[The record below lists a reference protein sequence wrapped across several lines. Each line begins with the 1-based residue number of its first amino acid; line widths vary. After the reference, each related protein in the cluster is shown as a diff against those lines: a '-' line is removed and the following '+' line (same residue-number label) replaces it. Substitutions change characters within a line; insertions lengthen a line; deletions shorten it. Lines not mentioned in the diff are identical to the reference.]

1 MPVSAHRTDRDQD
14 PSDRSAASATAAA
27 RRLRLLLS
35 LQSAY
40 FIGSGLWPWIHYA
53 SFEAITG
60 AKTDD
65 WLVLTVGLLLA
76 VIGAVLLAGAR
87 QRAALGITSALA
99 LGSAGAMA
107 VADIGFALNGTVD
120 SIYLVDGA
128 VQCGWIVAVGWA
140 SAHAARDAHG
150 A

>member
-1 MPVSAHRTDRDQD
+1 MPASAHRTERRQRVPDG
-14 PSDRSAASATAAA
+14 SAAAATQRLAA
-27 RRLRLLLS
+27 LLS
-35 LQSAY
+35 LQAAY
-40 FIGSGLWPWIHYA
+40 FIVSGLWPWIHYA

-87 QRAALGITSALA
+87 QRAALGVACALA
-99 LGSAGAMA
+99 LGGAAAMA

-120 SIYLVDGA
+120 AIYLVDGA
-128 VQCGWIVAVGWA
+128 VQCGSIVAVGWA
-140 SAHAARDAHG
+140 SVQA
-150 A
+150 